1 MFFGLVPSLNMEGW
15 GPKMGLRL
23 PLLPQSRRS
32 PAPASLD
39 RAAAQDDGQRPL
51 DRGQMAVDA
60 VNDISSQ
67 PTLSPAHDPRLESRT
82 GWRREKRR
90 TLPSP
95 AVDVSS
101 APPRA

>member
-15 GPKMGLRL
+15 GPKTGMRL

-32 PAPASLD
+32 PAPAFLD
-39 RAAAQDDGQRPL
+39 RAAAQDDGRRPL

-67 PTLSPAHDPRLESRT
+67 PTLSPAHAPPPESRI
-82 GWRREKRR
+82 GRRQEKEKDLTIPRR
-90 TLPSP
+90 
-95 AVDVSS
+95 
-101 APPRA
+101 